1 MAPPGRLENSAAAS
15 LAAALWLTLAPQAQG
30 QTTSPLTAPAFV
42 APAPSGA
49 GVVAPAGEDLRGG
62 LPGGEPANYGAPK
75 PKAKYPRP
83 YPLRRLRPGAPH
95 MAKNPLPPLEPYKT
109 SPAARNNAH
118 VRARP
123 GDATPEP
130 PPTAAVAP
138 TIKAKARP
146 KPDPNPYDPVGIGV
160 GSLRLVPFVEASGG
174 YDSNPD
180 RLSSSY
186 NPSGSKFARLDAGL
200 KLRAEDWKR
209 DGLEGDLRLGYVD
222 YSDYA
227 PANRADGAGS
237 VAGHYDVTR
246 DTTIDMGAHFA
257 LDSQRPDAPAIAS
270 GLSNVTVTNRPI
282 IFSAGGSLGATQ
294 KFSRLEVSL
303 RGSFDRTLYG
313 NAHYSDGSTLVLT
326 GTDFNDY
333 GATGRVA
340 YEVSPSLKPFVEAS
354 YDERV
359 HDALYDPYGYERNS
373 YGYGGRGGASLKF
386 SELLSGEAAG
396 GYAERDYKDPRLPK
410 LRGPT
415 VDAALVY
422 KPSALTTAT
431 LKAATTFN
439 ETTVTGASGMLS
451 RVYMA
456 QLAHDLSRA
465 LTLTTLASYY
475 TNEYQGAQIFEHGY
489 TAGAKLEYRL
499 NRSLVFKASYSHER
513 LSSTAAD
520 ASYTANVFLL
530 GVRLQE

>member
-1 MAPPGRLENSAAAS
+1 
-15 LAAALWLTLAPQAQG
+15 
-30 QTTSPLTAPAFV
+30 
-42 APAPSGA
+42 
-49 GVVAPAGEDLRGG
+49 
-62 LPGGEPANYGAPK
+62 
-75 PKAKYPRP
+75 
-83 YPLRRLRPGAPH
+83 

-340 YEVSPSLKPFVEAS
+340 YEVSPSLKPFVVPIALAVLIALFMVQRRGTAGIGAVFGPVMVLWFVVVAVSGLLNIGRSPDILEAFNPLLALEFLFNDGWLAFVS
-354 YDERV
+354 LGSVVLALTGAE
-359 HDALYDPYGYERNS
+359 ALYADMGHF
-373 YGYGGRGGASLKF
+373 GAS
-386 SELLSGEAAG
+386 
-396 GYAERDYKDPRLPK
+396 P
-410 LRGPT
+410 
-415 VDAALVY
+415 
-422 KPSALTTAT
+422 
-431 LKAATTFN
+431 
-439 ETTVTGASGMLS
+439 
-451 RVYMA
+451 
-456 QLAHDLSRA
+456 
-465 LTLTTLASYY
+465 
-475 TNEYQGAQIFEHGY
+475 I
-489 TAGAKLEYRL
+489 
-499 NRSLVFKASYSHER
+499 R
-513 LSSTAAD
+513 LS
-520 ASYTANVFLL
+520 
-530 GVRLQE
+530 